1 VSEKLAQDLFSRRDG
16 EKTVLK
22 LKLNLVPILLLAG
35 TSALG
40 AQEAAQT
47 FFETNCAACHT
58 IGGGRLVG
66 PDLHGVSQR
75 QTRDWLVK
83 FMIDPP
89 AMLESGDSYAQEL
102 LAASN
107 NVPMPKLPG
116 VDTKMANALL
126 DYIASKSGTILEPAP
141 VEEEVPFT
149 AEEMNRGEGLFIGS
163 ASFENGAPA
172 CISCHNVAEV
182 GGFFG
187 GGQLGPDL
195 TTVYSRLGESRGLSA
210 WLSSPASETM
220 KPIFKDAKMTDSEIR
235 SLVAFFS
242 VNGQD
247 GVEPATQRASFFY
260 TGVAAAAAI
269 LLLFGFLWRGR
280 FRATRIP
287 MVEASKR

>member
-1 VSEKLAQDLFSRRDG
+1 M
-16 EKTVLK
+16 LK
-22 LKLNLVPILLLAG
+22 LKSTLTLILLLAG

-58 IGGGRLVG
+58 IGAGRLIG
-66 PDLHGVSQR
+66 PDLHGVNER
-75 QTRDWLVK
+75 QSREWLVK
-83 FMIDPP
+83 FMVDPT
-89 AMLESGDSYAQEL
+89 AVLASGDSYAQEL

-141 VEEEVPFT
+141 VEEEIPFT
-149 AEEMNRGEGLFIGS
+149 AEEMNRGMDLFLGTE
-163 ASFENGAPA
+163 SFLKGAPA
-172 CISCHNVAEV
+172 CISCHNVSNV

-187 GGQLGPDL
+187 GGSLGPDL

-220 KPIFKDAKMTDSEIR
+220 KPIFKDAQMSDSEIR
-235 SLVAFFS
+235 ALVAFFS
-242 VNGQD
+242 VNGKD
-247 GVEPATQRASFFY
+247 GVEPATQKASFFY